1 MRQIQE
7 NGNSKIRRQVM
18 KSDAE
23 LQRDVLDELKWEP
36 SLDAAHIGVA
46 VKDGIVTLSG
56 HVTSYVERFSAE
68 NAAKRVYGVTAVANE
83 IDVKLAGSSQRTD
96 SDIAAAAV
104 SALKSSLV
112 VPKEKVKVTVSK
124 GWVTLEGEVEW
135 QYQKDAAES
144 AVRTLTGVVGITN
157 VISVKPRA
165 TPTEVKGKIEDA
177 FKRNAELDAR
187 RIAVDVKGG
196 KVVLRGSV
204 RSWAEKEEAARAAW
218 AAPGVTSVENL
229 LTVAV

>member
-1 MRQIQE
+1 
-7 NGNSKIRRQVM
+7 M
-18 KSDAE
+18 KSDVE
-23 LQRDVLDELKWEP
+23 FVSDVWDELKWEP

-46 VKDGIVTLSG
+46 VNDGIVTLTG
-56 HVTSYVERFSAE
+56 HVSSYVEKYSADK
-68 NAAKRVYGVTAVANE
+68 AAKPCMEAAVANE
-83 IDVKLAGSSQRTD
+83 IDVKLPGSSQRTD

-112 VPKEKVKVTVSK
+112 VPAEKVKITVSK

-144 AVRTLTGVVGITN
+144 AVRTLAGVVGITDL
-157 VISVKPRA
+157 ISVKPRA
-165 TPTEVKGKIEDA
+165 TPTEVKFKIEDA

-187 RIAVDVKGG
+187 RIAVDVTGG

-229 LTVAV
+229 LTVAA